1 MHLLRKGFFRT
12 LKLNLQTLGVCAALA
27 LTALMGSS
35 QMASANTGLTGT
47 GGGTPG
53 GPTIF
58 TFNPGTGPINSG
70 TVIGSPVAVATT
82 SGGTV
87 YFTATTIGSPG
98 AMGSFTI
105 KDSTNHLLLQG
116 IFDSINQFTLGSTS
130 LFASFDVTYSGGSEL
145 TTAGFGAGDIGTLG
159 LSLSGVTPGSG
170 TGTQVASQYGITF
183 DVTHPTTTTPEP
195 GSVALFTIMGGGLL
209 CAVLLRRKQ
218 SGTFGA

>member
-1 MHLLRKGFFRT
+1 MNKSFSKFVGGASALVGIISM
-12 LKLNLQTLGVCAALA
+12 LA
-27 LTALMGSS
+27 LP

-58 TFNPGTGPINSG
+58 TFNPGTGPLNSG
-70 TVIGSPVAVATT
+70 TVIGTPVAVATA

-87 YFTATTIGSPG
+87 YFTATTIGAGG
-98 AMGSFTI
+98 ANGSFI
-105 KDSTNHLLLQG
+105 VKDSTNHLLLQG
-116 IFDSINQFTLGSTS
+116 IFDSINQFNLGSTS

-170 TGTQVASQYGITF
+170 TGPQAASQYGITF

-218 SGTFGA
+218 TSTFSA